1 MGLPKGDK
9 NHRVL
14 RDVLK
19 GMSPLL
25 LMNSLSIRLNGPKA
39 AGLAFTINWC
49 IAGTDESCHS
59 ELSNAVLN
67 NREGLD
73 PHAILSI
80 TLPREMLSDFALGHI
95 TSEGIQGPDVMFEG
109 DKTVLSSLADL
120 LDMFPAWFP
129 IATHDL
135 KYGEANL

>member
-1 MGLPKGDK
+1 
-9 NHRVL
+9 
-14 RDVLK
+14 
-19 GMSPLL
+19 
-25 LMNSLSIRLNGPKA
+25 
-39 AGLAFTINWC
+39 
-49 IAGTDESCHS
+49 
-59 ELSNAVLN
+59 
-67 NREGLD
+67 
-73 PHAILSI
+73 
-80 TLPREMLSDFALGHI
+80 MLSDFSLGHI